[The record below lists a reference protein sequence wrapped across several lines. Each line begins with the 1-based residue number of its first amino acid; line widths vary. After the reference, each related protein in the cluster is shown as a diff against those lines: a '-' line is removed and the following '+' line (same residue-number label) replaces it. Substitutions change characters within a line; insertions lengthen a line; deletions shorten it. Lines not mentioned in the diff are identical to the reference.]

1 MIFCVI
7 YSSLLTS
14 TLIAVITAMEVATP
28 DTTEVVGTTVV
39 DTMVA
44 ITTVATATIPT
55 TVAEAPVS
63 SFEDVTINR
72 ALLMWPFDAVEMR

>member
-39 DTMVA
+39 DT
-44 ITTVATATIPT
+44 TTVATATIPT

-63 SFEDVTINR
+63 PFEDVTINR
-72 ALLMWPFDAVEMR
+72 ALLM